1 MQNGRNKER
10 KRIKLERVDNSLA
23 VTINTGIVNPTE
35 ILQTQVQH
43 QTAIAKI
50 AQIALENRNLSI
62 LMDQVVAIIAE
73 YWQMDFIQIWQVLP
87 QTQTLSLTA
96 RLGWSPTAINN
107 LIPGNFP
114 GYHHVR
120 YTLERNKPVIVENF
134 ALETR
139 FSEKSLL
146 HQAIASGFS
155 LIIPALPNL
164 SACTTVGNYEI
175 PLFFINSQN
184 NSSNHHSPIN
194 FPITPDQQTTS
205 IHQTAYQAWGV
216 ITGYSRTP
224 KTFTSQQLE
233 SLQTIATILN
243 GAIARY
249 HVDDKL
255 QLLASAIYHTE
266 DSVIITDT
274 NLEQPGPTILF
285 VNQAFTKLTGYTAT
299 EVVGKSPRIL
309 QGQKT
314 ERDVLMQLKQSLATG
329 ESFHGTTINYR
340 KNGQEFY
347 NEWHIE
353 PIKNQQGEITNYL
366 GFQRDVTEREKN
378 RLKLYHQ
385 AYHDPLTSLPNRGF
399 FLEQLKSAIEHSEKH
414 TDEQFALLFFD
425 LDGFKVINDS
435 LGHLAGDQ
443 LLIKIAHRLQD
454 VLRPGDTIARSGGDE
469 FGIILPYINTHQQ
482 AIIVAER
489 IQAALSRPIK
499 LRQQEVHIS
508 ASIGIVLSGEQ
519 KILSHC
525 SPAAFLQNADIAMY
539 QAKERGKSNYVI
551 FSREMHTQ
559 AVQRLHLENDLRQA
573 IINDELCLHYQPIVN
588 LFTGEISGFE
598 ALVRWQHPAR
608 GLISPQEFIPVA
620 EETGLVIPLGWWVL
634 HTACQQLRTWR
645 KMFPDKSD
653 LTMSVNLS
661 AKQFSQIELIE
672 ILDDIL
678 RDHRISDQ
686 SLGLH
691 DNLKLEI
698 TETALMQNKELSIVI
713 MEHLQALGVQLAID
727 DFGTGYSSLSRL
739 SQLPIN
745 TLKID
750 GSFVQSLGSPQEK
763 REIIETIIALGHNLG
778 IDVTAEG
785 IENIT
790 QLMRLRELN
799 CEFGQ
804 GFCLSVPVDSE
815 QATNLLKQKV
825 LLIEQWL

>member
-1 MQNGRNKER
+1 MQNGRNRER

-35 ILQTQVQH
+35 ILQTQVQY

-50 AQIALENRNLSI
+50 AQIALENRNLST
-62 LMDQVVAIIAE
+62 LMDQVVAIVAE
-73 YWQMDFIQIWQVLP
+73 YWQMDFIQIWQILP
-87 QTQTLSLTA
+87 QTQTLCLTA
-96 RLGWSPTAINN
+96 RLGWSQTSINNN

-114 GYHHVR
+114 GYHHVC
-120 YTLERNKPVIVENF
+120 YTLERNKSVVVENF

-146 HQAIASGFS
+146 HQGITSGLS
-155 LIIPALPNL
+155 IIIPTLPHL
-164 SACTTVGNYEI
+164 SACTTVGNCEI
-175 PLFFINSQN
+175 PLSFINN
-184 NSSNHHSPIN
+184 YNHHYSHIN
-194 FPITPDQQTTS
+194 FPLTPDDQEFTINQTP
-205 IHQTAYQAWGV
+205 YQAWGV
-216 ITGYSRTP
+216 ITAYSRTQ
-224 KTFTSQQLE
+224 KNFTSQQVE
-233 SLQTIATILN
+233 CLQTIATILN
-243 GAIARY
+243 ATIARY
-249 HVDDKL
+249 QVDEKL

-309 QGQKT
+309 QGPKSDREVLT
-314 ERDVLMQLKQSLATG
+314 ELKQSLTQG
-329 ESFHGTTINYR
+329 KNFHGTTINYR

-385 AYHDPLTSLPNRGF
+385 AYHDPLTALPNRGF
-399 FLEQLKSAIEHSEKH
+399 FLEQLKSAIEHSEKN
-414 TDEQFALLFFD
+414 TAEQFALLFFD

-454 VLRPGDTIARSGGDE
+454 VLRPGDTIARLGGDE

-489 IQAALSRPIK
+489 IQASLSRPIK

-508 ASIGIVLSGEQ
+508 ASIGIVLSTEQ
-519 KILSHC
+519 KVLSHS

-539 QAKERGKSNYVI
+539 QAKERGKANYVI
-551 FSREMHTQ
+551 FSAEMHAQ

-573 IINDELCLHYQPIVN
+573 IINDELSLHYQPIVN

-598 ALVRWQHPAR
+598 ALVRWRHPER
-608 GLISPQEFIPVA
+608 GLIAPQEFIPIA

-645 KMFPDKSD
+645 KMFPHKSD

-661 AKQFSQIELIE
+661 AKQFGQIELIE
-672 ILDDIL
+672 ILDNIL
-678 RDHRISDQ
+678 RDHRISDH

-691 DNLKLEI
+691 DSLKLEI

-713 MEHLQALGVQLAID
+713 MEHLQALGVKLAID

-778 IDVTAEG
+778 MDVTAEG
-785 IENIT
+785 IENLG

-815 QATNLLKQKV
+815 QATDLLKQKV

>member
-10 KRIKLERVDNSLA
+10 KRIKLERVDNSMA

-73 YWQMDFIQIWQVLP
+73 YWQMDFLQIWQVLP
-87 QTQTLSLTA
+87 QTQTLCLTA
-96 RLGWSPTAINN
+96 RLGWSPATINN
-107 LIPGNFP
+107 LIAGNFP
-114 GYHHVR
+114 GYDHVR
-120 YTLERNKPVIVENF
+120 YTLERNKPVVVENF

-139 FSEKSLL
+139 FLEKSLL

-155 LIIPALPNL
+155 VIIPALPNL
-164 SACTTVGNYEI
+164 SACKMVGNCEI
-175 PLFFINSQN
+175 PLSFINSQN
-184 NSSNHHSPIN
+184 NSSHHHSPIN
-194 FPITPDQQTTS
+194 FPLTPDQPATT
-205 IHQTAYQAWGV
+205 INPLPYAAWGV
-216 ITGYSRTP
+216 ITAYSRTQ

-249 HVDDKL
+249 QVDEKL

-285 VNQAFTKLTGYTAT
+285 VNQAFSKLTGYTAT

-309 QGQKT
+309 QGPKSDR
-314 ERDVLMQLKQSLATG
+314 ELLRQLKESLISG
-329 ESFHGTTINYR
+329 KSFHGTTINYR

-366 GFQRDVTEREKN
+366 GFQKDVTEREKN

-385 AYHDPLTSLPNRGF
+385 AYHDPLTGLPNRGF
-399 FLEQLKSAIEHSEKH
+399 FLEKLKSAIEHSESN
-414 TDEQFALLFFD
+414 TTEQFALLFFD

-443 LLIKIAHRLQD
+443 LLIKIAHRLQE
-454 VLRPGDTIARSGGDE
+454 VLRPGDTIARLGGDE
-469 FGIILPYINTHQQ
+469 FAVILPYVNSHHQGV
-482 AIIVAER
+482 IVAER
-489 IQAALSRPIK
+489 IQSALSRPIK

-508 ASIGIVLSGEQ
+508 ASIGIVLSTEQ
-519 KILSHC
+519 KALSHS

-539 QAKERGKSNYVI
+539 QAKERGKANYVI
-551 FSREMHTQ
+551 FSVEMHAQ
-559 AVQRLHLENDLRQA
+559 AVQRLHMENDLRQA

-598 ALVRWQHPAR
+598 ALVRWRHPTR
-608 GLISPQEFIPVA
+608 GLISPQEFIPIA

-634 HTACQQLRTWR
+634 HTACQQLKSWR
-645 KMFPDKSD
+645 KMFPHKSD

-661 AKQFSQIELIE
+661 AKQFGQIELIE
-672 ILDDIL
+672 ILDAIL
-678 RDHRISDQ
+678 QDNHISDH

-713 MEHLQALGVQLAID
+713 MEHLRNLGVQLAID

-739 SQLPIN
+739 SQFPIN

-750 GSFVQSLGSPQEK
+750 GSFVQSLGSSQEK
-763 REIIETIIALGHNLG
+763 REIIETIISLGHNLG
-778 IDVTAEG
+778 MEVTAEG
-785 IENIT
+785 IENIN

-815 QATNLLKQKV
+815 QATDLLKHKV